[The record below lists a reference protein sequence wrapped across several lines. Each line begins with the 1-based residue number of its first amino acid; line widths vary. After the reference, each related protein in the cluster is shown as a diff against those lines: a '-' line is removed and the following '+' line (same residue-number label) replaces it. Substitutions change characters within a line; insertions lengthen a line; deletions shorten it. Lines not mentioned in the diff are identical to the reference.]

1 MLTLNKL
8 IDYFAA
14 LTKFI
19 ILLTLS
25 KSKKLVAFSNST
37 GYLGYLPLT
46 LQYLCDLWDAMPML
60 VTSYFPP
67 TFLLCMREQLLLS
80 FLPHTPL
87 CFFQRLPWGQQFNL
101 STTSCWSAKYSPGPT
116 TCFNHTNPQWNY
128 AGNLYLM
135 VMASYN
141 AWRMSLTRFELFSQ

>member
-1 MLTLNKL
+1 MLTLNKFM
-8 IDYFAA
+8 DYFAA

-67 TFLLCMREQLLLS
+67 TFLLWLLWIWESNCYCLFYLTLLCAFFKGFPGARSSTSARLHADLRNIVPAQLLAS
-80 FLPHTPL
+80 ITPIHNETML
-87 CFFQRLPWGQQFNL
+87 VI
-101 STTSCWSAKYSPGPT
+101 SI
-116 TCFNHTNPQWNY
+116 
-128 AGNLYLM
+128 
-135 VMASYN
+135 
-141 AWRMSLTRFELFSQ
+141 